1 MGFGSKVGGVVSHCF
16 PLNGHA
22 RNPYCKGVE
31 GLVSSYM
38 DTLNKGTRV
47 IRKSGSYFSVDSDP
61 GRTNLLQPG
70 SSICCG

>member
-1 MGFGSKVGGVVSHCF
+1 MGMGFGSKVGGVVSHCF

-38 DTLNKGTRV
+38 DTLNTGTRL
-47 IRKSGSYFSVDSDP
+47 IRESAS
-61 GRTNLLQPG
+61 
-70 SSICCG
+70 